1 MALRRRVYKSP
12 VRRSASLFGKIFV
25 APRNNVAVSCNAA
38 KIFRIHLPVLPF
50 AARPFFPCLPQ

>member
-1 MALRRRVYKSP
+1 MALRRRVYQSP

-38 KIFRIHLPVLPF
+38 KIFRIPIPVLPF
-50 AARPFFPCLPQ
+50 ATRPFLPRLPK